1 MTRLTLCDTNLSLQ
15 MPDNVTSLPQNGST
29 VPTAILPTNTSP
41 VHENVTSEMTK
52 NVTQLQPLIFLQTQA
67 AQGIAGTF
75 AFAAIL
81 ITCHQVRLT

>member
-1 MTRLTLCDTNLSLQ
+1 MHGQVFVMLQ

-29 VPTAILPTNTSP
+29 IPTSLLPTNTSP
-41 VHENVTSEMTK
+41 VHENVTSQMTQ

-81 ITCHQVRLT
+81 ISCHQVSLY